1 MEASFPRLSLTPRK
15 GTNSSVRPCVLI
27 WGLKVRSPY
36 FGASCESKELNG
48 LWSRKVEIPGVRYA
62 LKIVSHKV

>member
-48 LWSRKVEIPGVRYA
+48 L
-62 LKIVSHKV
+62 